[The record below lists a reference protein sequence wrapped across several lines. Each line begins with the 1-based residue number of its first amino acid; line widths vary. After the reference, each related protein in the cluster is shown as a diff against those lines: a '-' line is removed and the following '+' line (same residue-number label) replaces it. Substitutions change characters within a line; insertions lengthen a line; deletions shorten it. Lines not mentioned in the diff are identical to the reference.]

1 MYNKIGKRIAD
12 ILFAV
17 ILLIITSP
25 IFIITAIAIK
35 VNSRGPIIFRQ
46 QRAGINSQPFKLYK
60 FRSMR
65 VETPEVA
72 SNDLNG
78 MDYNTAVGK
87 FIRKLSIDELPQL
100 FNVLKGDMSVIGP
113 RPVILKETHLIEL
126 RHQKGADKVHPGI
139 TGLAQINGRDDMDDD
154 TKANWDEKYVQ
165 NLRMRLDIS
174 IFIKTIISVIKRDG
188 IVEEKIKG

>member
-25 IFIITAIAIK
+25 IFVITAIAIK

-46 QRAGINSQPFKLYK
+46 QRAGINAQPFELYK

-78 MDYNTAVGK
+78 MDYNTTVGK

-113 RPVILKETHLIEL
+113 RPVILKEAHLIEL
-126 RHQKGADKVHPGI
+126 RHQKGADTVRPGI
-139 TGLAQINGRDDMDDD
+139 TGLAQINGRDDMDDI
-154 TKANWDEKYVQ
+154 TKSNWDETYVN
-165 NLRMRLDIS
+165 NLRMGLDVG